1 MKRFRLSIFN
11 AFAPNHCSSKL
22 KVTQSWQKS
31 EINPHSATA
40 RRPSDSLQGLI
51 RNAGQERVIGDELID
66 RDMTVFFF
74 SFYARV

>member
-40 RRPSDSLQGLI
+40 RRPSDSL
-51 RNAGQERVIGDELID
+51 
-66 RDMTVFFF
+66 
-74 SFYARV
+74 